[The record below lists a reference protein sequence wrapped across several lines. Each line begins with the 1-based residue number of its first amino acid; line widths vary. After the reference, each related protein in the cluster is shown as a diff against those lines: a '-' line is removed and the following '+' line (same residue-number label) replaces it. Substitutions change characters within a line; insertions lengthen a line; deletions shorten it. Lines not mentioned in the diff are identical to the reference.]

1 MHLQKN
7 LLKFYVY
14 FMNPMTDFEETWYRN
29 FILQILTG
37 LFFIMKT
44 QCVFCEVTIEMLNN
58 N

>member
-1 MHLQKN
+1 MHLKTN
-7 LLKFYVY
+7 FLKFYVY

-37 LFFIMKT
+37 LFFVMKT
-44 QCVFCEVTIEMLNN
+44 QRAFCEVTTELSNN